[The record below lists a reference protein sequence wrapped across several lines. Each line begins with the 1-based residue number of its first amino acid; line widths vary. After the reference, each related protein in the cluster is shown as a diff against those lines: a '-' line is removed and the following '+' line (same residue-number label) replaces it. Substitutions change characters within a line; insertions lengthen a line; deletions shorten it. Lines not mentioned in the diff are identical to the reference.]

1 MGFII
6 KSIKE
11 LEELSNEELMEYMV
25 KSEESVE
32 ISFDTEY
39 VDVSRH
45 INRLRTKKKLSF
57 DEVSHLLKYDNDNG
71 NYTFIYYD
79 EREEPIYKDNRNG
92 GYKVPSKSFWWVIK
106 SKVIPKQ
113 LGIVVVEI
121 IIGKMVRNENDWRWM
136 KDDKPEHQEEKLFYY
151 DYENEKYIQV
161 FLDTDKSKKKK
172 KKDENTEP
180 SEREQY
186 IEEYK
191 KRLDMIDYV
200 DERMAEMEEEYY
212 IELDNTTKKVKS
224 LYSDHDHTSHVFE
237 LLFSSFLNYKIN
249 YFDKYFS
256 IKLSLNHV
264 DLTEYLKTI
273 KFMNELELKIEKAR
287 LKNQDMQIKY
297 NNSNIPY
304 TDSPYKENDELY
316 NFHRYLKAAANE
328 IQKMLYPRVIKPFNP
343 KKNKDI
349 SLDGYYRYTLKKL
362 YPSLGTIELR
372 RSMTDLPMKTTDW
385 EKQEKQ
391 ILKSLNKNTKQN
403 KTSEDVSANEVV
415 EVKEVFVSL
424 ARELFKELEL
434 ESYYNEFLERAKR
447 DREKAKEKG
456 EVEVKKVM
464 TNLKNEFM
472 KVLSSAKVPAN
483 EKAKYIASFL
493 DDVKQNTL

>member
-32 ISFDTEY
+32 VSFDTEY
-39 VDVSRH
+39 VDVSKH

-79 EREEPIYKDNRNG
+79 EREEPIYKDYMNG
-92 GYKVPSKSFWWVIK
+92 GYKVPSKGFWWVII

-121 IIGKMVRNENDWRWM
+121 TIGKMVRNENDWRWM

-151 DYENEKYIQV
+151 DYDNKKYVQV
-161 FLDTDKSKKKK
+161 FMDTDKSKKKK
-172 KKDENTEP
+172 KKNENDEP
-180 SEREQY
+180 SERELY

-191 KRLDMIDYV
+191 KRLEVIDYV
-200 DERMAEMEEEYY
+200 DERMAEMEEEYC
-212 IELDNTTKKVKS
+212 IELNSTAKEVKDLFS
-224 LYSDHDHTSHVFE
+224 NHTSHNFE
-237 LLFSSFLNYKIN
+237 LLFSSFLNYKFN
-249 YFDKYFS
+249 YFDRYFS
-256 IKLSLNHV
+256 IKLSFNHV

-273 KFMNELELKIEKAR
+273 EFMDELELTIEKAR
-287 LKNQDMQIKY
+287 FRNQDMQIKY